1 MSDGAFVEY
10 TATDGLVWRDRLRQW
25 TRWTTPIA
33 KKVEEQNEPAES
45 TRSLETPTE
54 DKAPSHET
62 KPVIQKQQ
70 EPTEVETDDSQHK
83 PKGYAYWQ
91 DNYHTESSALLGSII
106 HSHLDPAKP
115 FAKALQSMGETSDV
129 RRAFSTAVPNLSTI
143 LGSKPTRAIRRKPL
157 ESLIMRFQPNP
168 FFIPKESTTPIGI
181 AALSAFPPIEMR
193 FATNQETKE
202 LELKDIQ
209 AVVSLENSDIMLP
222 DSAVDL
228 RFQQRSLSRFRVLHN
243 RYPPGISE
251 FLHNSTL
258 NLSQGKLETPPKLTI
273 PIARHLCQEPGL
285 DLLGKKEAEGDLH
298 DVEYLF
304 AGLEIRKTMVLEF
317 EGWRLLYTSI
327 EAGKAG
333 GRRGELRLRPI
344 RTKRFGQE
352 DTEAAFVDTAYRLA
366 DALATGEVE
375 SNVVRKV
382 PSLVPIARMVG
393 STVDRKASRKT
404 KAPRYFSKR
413 VDIRDPSRE
422 VKDGKMMEDDE
433 ELAVLEEEEEDHAMD
448 EDKEE
453 ASSS

>member
-10 TATDGLVWRDRLRQW
+10 TATDGLVWSDRLRQW

-54 DKAPSHET
+54 DKAPSHEPRPVT
-62 KPVIQKQQ
+62 KKQQ

-91 DNYHTESSALLGSII
+91 DIYHTESSALLGSII

-143 LGSKPTRAIRRKPL
+143 LGSKSTRAIRRKPL

-168 FFIPKESTTPIGI
+168 FFIPKESTTPIGV

-193 FATNQETKE
+193 FATNQETKD

-243 RYPPGISE
+243 RYPPGITE
-251 FLHNSTL
+251 FLHNSNL

-285 DLLGKKEAEGDLH
+285 ELLGKKEEAEGDLR

-304 AGLEIRKTMVLEF
+304 AGLEIRKTMILEF

-344 RTKRFGQE
+344 RTKRFGQD

-366 DALATGEVE
+366 DALATGEIE
-375 SNVVRKV
+375 NNVVRKV
-382 PSLVPIARMVG
+382 PSVVPIARMVG

-422 VKDGKMMEDDE
+422 VLDGKMMEDDE
-433 ELAVLEEEEEDHAMD
+433 ELGELEEEDHAMD

-453 ASSS
+453 AAS